1 MGIGRNQY
9 IDLMNQHRSTR
20 KFGFFRKTGR
30 DLLPTKPVETVPVQP
45 WWVLQVGYVTEED
58 MKAVDKAEHSQID
71 QLIDQGSCPAGHM
84 DHAVVLSLYRQ
95 ALTIHFV
102 TGFHDTF
109 VRTGRAWCTLT
120 CR

>member
-45 WWVLQVGYVTEED
+45 WWVLQVGYVTEDD
-58 MKAVDKAEHSQID
+58 MKVS
-71 QLIDQGSCPAGHM
+71 GCPFSRFTAIFQNDM
-84 DHAVVLSLYRQ
+84 N
-95 ALTIHFV
+95 
-102 TGFHDTF
+102 
-109 VRTGRAWCTLT
+109 
-120 CR
+120 